1 MKNET
6 NKMDIWVISNVS
18 AFLGQGIDTQMG
30 DSVYWWVGDNGSQLE
45 IDFNE
50 KEIKFIDWG
59 HDDAKTYFAIVGLAS
74 SRNFTT
80 NDYFTE
86 KK

>member
-30 DSVYWWVGDNGSQLE
+30 DSVYWYLDNGSQLE
-45 IDFNE
+45 IDSNE
-50 KEIKFIDWG
+50 KEIKFIDWVG
-59 HDDAKTYFAIVGLAS
+59 DTKTYFAIVGLAS
-74 SRNFTT
+74 SYNFTT

-86 KK
+86 KN

>member
-30 DSVYWWVGDNGSQLE
+30 DSVYWYLDNGSQLE
-45 IDFNE
+45 IDSNE
-50 KEIKFIDWG
+50 KEIKFIDWVG
-59 HDDAKTYFAIVGLAS
+59 DTKTYFAIVGLAS
-74 SRNFTT
+74 S
-80 NDYFTE
+80 
-86 KK
+86 

>member
-18 AFLGQGIDTQMG
+18 AFLGQGIDTQRG
-30 DSVYWWVGDNGSQLE
+30 DSVYWYLDNGSQLE
-45 IDFNE
+45 IDSNE
-50 KEIKFIDWG
+50 KEIKFIDWVG
-59 HDDAKTYFAIVGLAS
+59 DTKTYFAIVGLAS
-74 SRNFTT
+74 SHNFTT

-86 KK
+86 K

>member
-30 DSVYWWVGDNGSQLE
+30 DSVYWYLDNGSQLE
-45 IDFNE
+45 IDSNE
-50 KEIKFIDWG
+50 KEIKFIDWVG
-59 HDDAKTYFAIVGLAS
+59 DTKTYFAIVGLAS

-80 NDYFTE
+80 GDYFTE
-86 KK
+86 K

>member
-1 MKNET
+1 MKKKT

-18 AFLGQGIDTQMG
+18 AFLGQGIDTEMG
-30 DSVYWWVGDNGSQLE
+30 DSVYWYLDNGSQLE
-45 IDFNE
+45 IDSNE
-50 KEIKFIDWG
+50 KEIKFIDWVG
-59 HDDAKTYFAIVGLAS
+59 DTKTYFAIVGLAS

-86 KK
+86 K

>member
-1 MKNET
+1 MKNEI

-30 DSVYWWVGDNGSQLE
+30 DSVYWYLDNGSQLE
-45 IDFNE
+45 IDSNE
-50 KEIKFIDWG
+50 KEIKFIDWVG
-59 HDDAKTYFAIVGLAS
+59 DTKTYFAIVGLAS
-74 SRNFTT
+74 SNNFTT